1 MITKLKN
8 ELNRSKTFLSFVSF
22 KFVGEGLVFIL
33 PLILANFL
41 SPAGFGSFSLS
52 MMIAFFCSTILL
64 TSSQTP
70 FIVLASEE
78 FNREGSIKKSFT
90 NQLIFFI
97 ISIFLFLL
105 LTAVFDESL
114 LEFARITDRQLL
126 FLGVAYS
133 GICIKVTVSN
143 TFLALNKRTE
153 HSIYEFLTGLIAVLL
168 ILIVYAWYA
177 IDFESVFAIYFISSV
192 FSTLLMLKK
201 IDFSRILPLT
211 FDIGIF
217 KETFRWTK
225 WQIMGLTAVYFINWG
240 DNLVLRYFVSMEEIG
255 VYNLGYQI
263 FKGLIGVTFILN
275 SYFLPFISQNID
287 DKGKMKDYLYVKR
300 PKIMLVGTL
309 GIIFIFIVAPS
320 IFDLVYGD
328 AYKESVTVLRILLI
342 GCIIALYQ
350 VFYIPLINSLKKYK
364 FAHVTNIIHVVLNIL
379 FNIILVQK
387 IGIYGVAVGTVLAY
401 GISLAIYEIYFYRNK
416 LTVFSYNN

>member
-1 MITKLKN
+1 MIAKFKT
-8 ELNRSKTFLSFVSF
+8 ELNRSKTFISFVSF

-70 FIVLASEE
+70 FIVLAGEE
-78 FNREGSIKKSFT
+78 FKRDRSIKKSFT
-90 NQLIFFI
+90 NQIIFFA

-105 LTAVFDESL
+105 LTTLFNKFL
-114 LEFARITDRQLL
+114 LEFAQITDKQLF
-126 FLGVAYS
+126 FLGIAYL
-133 GICIKVTVSN
+133 GICIKVTVAN

-153 HSIYEFLTGLIAVLL
+153 NSIYEFLTGLISIFLL
-168 ILIVYAWYA
+168 FAVYAWYA
-177 IDFESVFAIYFISSV
+177 IDFESVFAIYFISPI

-211 FDIGIF
+211 FDVGIF
-217 KETFRWTK
+217 KETFHWTK

-263 FKGLIGVTFILN
+263 FKGMIGVTFILN
-275 SYFLPFISQNID
+275 SYFLPYITQNID
-287 DKGKMKDYLYVKR
+287 DTGKIKDYLYVKR

-309 GIIFIFIVAPS
+309 GIIFIYIATPP
-320 IFDLVYGD
+320 IFDLVYGG

-342 GCIIALYQ
+342 GCIISLYQ

-379 FNIILVQK
+379 LDIILVQK

-401 GISLAIYEIYFYRNK
+401 GSSLVIYEIYFYRNK

>member
-8 ELNRSKTFLSFVSF
+8 ELDRSKTFLSFVSF

-70 FIVLASEE
+70 FIVLAGEE

-168 ILIVYAWYA
+168 IFVVYVWYA
-177 IDFESVFAIYFISSV
+177 IDFESVFAIYFISSI

-342 GCIIALYQ
+342 GCIISLYQ

>member
-1 MITKLKN
+1 MIKKFKRQ
-8 ELNRSKTFLSFVSF
+8 LNQSKTFILFASF

-41 SPAGFGSFSLS
+41 SPAEFGSFSLS

-70 FIVLASEE
+70 FIVLAGEE
-78 FNREGSIKKSFT
+78 FKRDGSIKKSFT
-90 NQLIFFI
+90 IQILFFT
-97 ISIFLFLL
+97 ISIFSFLL
-105 LTAVFDESL
+105 LATIFNKFL
-114 LEFARITDRQLL
+114 LEFAQITNGQLF
-126 FLGVAYS
+126 FLGIAYS
-133 GICIKVTVSN
+133 GICIRVTVAN
-143 TFLALNKRTE
+143 IFLALNLRTE
-153 HSIYEFLTGLIAVLL
+153 NSIYEFLTGLISIFLVFA
-168 ILIVYAWYA
+168 VYAWYV
-177 IDFESVFAIYFISSV
+177 IDFESIFAIYFISSI

-211 FDIGIF
+211 FDIAIF
-217 KETFRWTK
+217 KETFSWTK

-263 FKGLIGVTFILN
+263 FKGLIGVTFIVN
-275 SYFLPFISQNID
+275 SYFLPFIIQNIG
-287 DKGKMKDYLYVKR
+287 DKEKIQNYLYIKR
-300 PKIMLVGTL
+300 PKIMLVGTF
-309 GIIFIFIVAPS
+309 GIIFIFIVAPP
-320 IFDLVYGD
+320 IFDFVYMD
-328 AYKESVTVLRILLI
+328 TYKESVTVLRILLI

-379 FNIILVQK
+379 FNIVLVQK
-387 IGIYGVAVGTVLAY
+387 YGIYGVAVGTVLAY
-401 GISLAIYEIYFYRNK
+401 GITLAIYEIYFYRNK
-416 LTVFSYNN
+416 LTVFSYNH